1 MAAGKG
7 DIFDRKAIAA
17 VLPRI
22 DMVAALEPAFAALSA
37 GGAQLAAVGELLFSD
52 PPGDVHVK
60 AGHIAGDAHF
70 VVKVA
75 SGFYDNGRLGL
86 PSSSGLS
93 LLFDARTGGLSAILL
108 DDGMLTDE
116 RTGGAGAVAAKYLA
130 PADPLCI
137 GILGAGIQAEQQL
150 RHLLPVTGCR
160 SALIWARRADAAEAL
175 AERVRQMGYSAVVA
189 ESPAALAAQCRL
201 IVTTTPS
208 AVPLLDDCD
217 IMPGTHITAVGADGD
232 HKAELSDALIERA
245 DLRVAD
251 SIAQCR
257 ERGEFRRLSEA
268 ATLVEL
274 GDVIAGRAH
283 GRTAPD
289 QITIADLTGVA
300 VQDAAIAKAVVSALQ
315 HQQD

>member
-116 RTGGAGAVAAKYLA
+116 RTGGAGAVRPCARPAMTSPSSTSVAASDKRRNS
-130 PADPLCI
+130 PRS
-137 GILGAGIQAEQQL
+137 
-150 RHLLPVTGCR
+150 RHCAMLSATRR
-160 SALIWARRADAAEAL
+160 SARSI
-175 AERVRQMGYSAVVA
+175 SA
-189 ESPAALAAQCRL
+189 
-201 IVTTTPS
+201 
-208 AVPLLDDCD
+208 
-217 IMPGTHITAVGADGD
+217 
-232 HKAELSDALIERA
+232 SD
-245 DLRVAD
+245 
-251 SIAQCR
+251 S
-257 ERGEFRRLSEA
+257 
-268 ATLVEL
+268 
-274 GDVIAGRAH
+274 
-283 GRTAPD
+283 
-289 QITIADLTGVA
+289 
-300 VQDAAIAKAVVSALQ
+300 SAL
-315 HQQD
+315 